1 MNWSSLFQA
10 VLLLGGSGAAGIAFK
25 GFFDRK
31 KIRVDGV
38 AVLSETALEQVESM
52 AKEVKGLRQDITL
65 FRGALREHEVWDRKV
80 IRKLEEAGI
89 NMEDPPNLWVI

>member
-10 VLLLGGSGAAGIAFK
+10 VLLLGGSGAAGIALK

-31 KIRVDGV
+31 KIKVDSV

-52 AKEVKGLRQDITL
+52 AKEVKGLRTDITL
-65 FRGALREHEVWDRKV
+65 FRSALREHEIWDRKV
-80 IRKLEEAGI
+80 IRKLDEAGI
-89 NMEDPPNLWVI
+89 TVDEPPNLWVI